1 MSTEFIRVLLCSMS
15 LDSIDSIGL
24 GLYGFVWG
32 GRGVVVRRGSWIY
45 FDSGCGHAFYMRSNG
60 FELLGFSV

>member
-1 MSTEFIRVLLCSMS
+1 MFNEFRQYRQYRARAIRVCLE
-15 LDSIDSIGL
+15 G
-24 GLYGFVWG
+24 
-32 GRGVVVRRGSWIY
+32 GVVVRRGSWIY